1 MKQISTILSVLSF
14 VGVLILSVLFFK
26 GKSDSG
32 AGIKTADSAGATDF
46 KIAYFDIDT
55 LQAYY
60 KDFQDAENVLR
71 SEEGSSRNELN
82 SLGTYYQ
89 KRLRELQDKAPSMSQ
104 AEGEAAQRELA
115 KLQQG
120 YQQKELELDQRL
132 KKSQVDQMTRLH
144 ADVEA
149 YLKKFNESKG
159 YAYIFS
165 YQQGALMYFKDTAYD
180 ITQEM
185 IKGLNE
191 QYSSKKK

>member
-1 MKQISTILSVLSF
+1 MKQISTILSALSLIGVIVLGS
-14 VGVLILSVLFFK
+14 LFFK
-26 GKSDSG
+26 GSSGTSSAVSAEDLKKSG
-32 AGIKTADSAGATDF
+32 DF
-46 KIAYFDIDT
+46 RIAYFDIDS

-71 SEEGSSRNELN
+71 SQEGSSRNELN
-82 SLGTYYQ
+82 NLGAYYQ
-89 KRLRELQDKAPSMSQ
+89 KRLRELQEKASSMSQ

-132 KKSQVDQMTRLH
+132 KKSQMDQMTRLH
-144 ADVEA
+144 ADVES
-149 YLKKFNESKG
+149 YLKKYNETKG
-159 YAYIFS
+159 FAYIFS
-165 YQQGALMYFKDTAYD
+165 YQQGALMYYKDTAYD

-191 QYSSKKK
+191 QYKAKK

>member
-14 VGVLILSVLFFK
+14 VGVLVLSILFFK
-26 GKSDSG
+26 GKPGSESG
-32 AGIKTADSAGATDF
+32 TKAAGAVSAAEF

-71 SEEGSSRNELN
+71 SEEGNSRNQLN
-82 SLGTYYQ
+82 SLVTYYQ

-120 YQQKELELDQRL
+120 YQQKEMELDQRL

-149 YLKKFNESKG
+149 FLKKFNESRG

-165 YQQGALMYFKDTAYD
+165 YQQGALMYYKDTAYD
-180 ITQEM
+180 ITKEM

-191 QYSSKKK
+191 QYSRNKK